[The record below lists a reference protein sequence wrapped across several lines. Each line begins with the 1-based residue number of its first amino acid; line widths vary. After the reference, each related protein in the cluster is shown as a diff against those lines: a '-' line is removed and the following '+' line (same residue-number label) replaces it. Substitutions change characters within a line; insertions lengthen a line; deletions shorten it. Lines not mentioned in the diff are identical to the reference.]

1 LPAELIGANKRCWQ
15 QELWCVSVASGAY
28 RGQQALLATL
38 KHHSSAPQAVSKSS
52 IACLDLALVRRCGA
66 SCGADGRC
74 TAPAPESCGRLKPPP
89 FNGVNDVLPPLLGA
103 AKAQLG
109 ASSSRRRQ
117 WVESEPCGQL
127 ELCLGIFPLPP
138 AGVSLPP
145 ARVSLALKPSKWAMV
160 DLQYFP
166 YENHQFALVTQ
177 S

>member
-1 LPAELIGANKRCWQ
+1 M
-15 QELWCVSVASGAY
+15 
-28 RGQQALLATL
+28 
-38 KHHSSAPQAVSKSS
+38 
-52 IACLDLALVRRCGA
+52 
-66 SCGADGRC
+66 
-74 TAPAPESCGRLKPPP
+74 
-89 FNGVNDVLPPLLGA
+89 
-103 AKAQLG
+103 
-109 ASSSRRRQ
+109 RQ

-127 ELCLGIFPLPP
+127 ELCLGTFPLPP